1 MVEIMKKMKKEKKKW
16 SRKKKLVLYPI
27 ISIIVILSLLSA
39 CSAAGLLSVE
49 HDVNNGYRKDRY
61 LQIFT
66 EIIKKKAG
74 VDLAKPKDSDF
85 SEMRENEERR
95 ADKDGY
101 IVKMEGK
108 AYDKAGNYY
117 EARTEFWTPKNL
129 KRYQVDLAK
138 CQKKGKSE
146 KEKQKEAAEKAKAKA
161 EAEKKEEEKKKKEEA
176 KKKAEAKKKEKEE
189 ETTEQKAEDAVYDI
203 KVDALKADFDLDDL
217 DVEANGKV
225 INGKEY
231 PAVDV
236 VLTIYRDD
244 TDMGKLYG
252 EKLKKI
258 VLKHVKYG
266 SVTVQKYKID
276 YQWDNYN

>member
-1 MVEIMKKMKKEKKKW
+1 MKKIKEHKKEKKKW
-16 SRKKKLVLYPI
+16 SRKKKLILYPI
-27 ISIIVILSLLSA
+27 ISFVVIIALLSA
-39 CSAAGLLSVE
+39 CTAAGFMAVE
-49 HDVNNGYRKDRY
+49 HDVTDGTRKARY
-61 LQIFT
+61 MQIFA
-66 EIIKKKAG
+66 EIMEKKAG
-74 VDLAKPKDSDF
+74 TDLTKPKASDF
-85 SEMRENEERR
+85 DEFREMEDER
-95 ADKDGY
+95 AEQKGY

-146 KEKQKEAAEKAKAKA
+146 KKKQKEAAEKAKAKA
-161 EAEKKEEEKKKKEEA
+161 EAEKKAEEKKKKEEA
-176 KKKAEAKKKEKEE
+176 KKKAEEKKKEKEE
-189 ETTEQKAEDAVYDI
+189 ETPEQKAEDAAYDI

-217 DVEANGKV
+217 DVETNGKI

-236 VLTIYRDD
+236 TLTIYRDD
-244 TDMGKLYG
+244 EDMGKLYG

-276 YQWDNYN
+276 YQWDNY